1 MLIGFTTPELERE
14 QFLFYPN
21 PKIKSFKFFRFRISN
36 RSSRTAV
43 GLKDSYRFGMCRHHR
58 LFHSGST
65 LVIANTCRKNFDIL
79 RK

>member
-21 PKIKSFKFFRFRISN
+21 PKIKSFNFFRFRISN

-43 GLKDSYRFGMCRHHR
+43 ELKDPYRLAMCRHHR
-58 LFHSGST
+58 LFHSGGT
-65 LVIANTCRKNFDIL
+65 LVIANTSRKSFDIL
-79 RK
+79 RR